1 MIPNIFLSS
10 TVTDLHYLRDAL
22 RDAVVELSYTPIMS
36 DYGEIGYINAA
47 TAAESCYRSVRQCQL
62 AILVIGRKYGNQDKD
77 GYSVTHREF
86 LTAKE
91 HRIPIITFVES
102 QVINYK
108 EVFDADPAAPTWK
121 NFPGMDSP
129 QKTFALI
136 NEVKSSDSYNGI
148 LPITTAGEA
157 AGEAKRHL
165 KLQIAD
171 FVGERLNDVIRPVKS
186 EVQEILAEIKTLRK
200 ELKPDNAPN
209 LETQKYLR
217 TMRFLLDDQVS
228 GFRKF
233 CEVVSGDLESA
244 VPLLI
249 KNHNFEE
256 FLATLKLEKVIEEN
270 RDNFNVLMRGAATS
284 QPELRY
290 ASHGGDGW
298 WAAIGNKTIFSKTQ
312 FERFSH
318 TYDRLERHLSMV

>member
-1 MIPNIFLSS
+1 MIPNIFLSLTIS
-10 TVTDLHYLRDAL
+10 DLHYLRDAL
-22 RDAVVELSYTPIMS
+22 RDAVVDLAYTPIMS
-36 DYGEIGYINAA
+36 DYGEIGYINAT

-62 AILVIGRKYGNQDKD
+62 AILIIGRKYGNPDKE

-91 HRIPIITFVES
+91 HRIPTITFVES

-108 EVFDADPAAPTWK
+108 EVYDAAPDAPTWK
-121 NFPGMDSP
+121 NFPGMDAP

-148 LPITTAGEA
+148 IPITTAGEA
-157 AGEAKRHL
+157 KRLL

-171 FVGERLNDVIRPVKS
+171 FVGERLTDVIRPVKN

-200 ELKPDNAPN
+200 EIAPAN
-209 LETQKYLR
+209 EPSIETQKYLR

-249 KNHNFEE
+249 KCNDFEE
-256 FLATLKLEKVIEEN
+256 FLKALKLEKVIEDN
-270 RDNFNVLMRGAATS
+270 REGFTQMMRSA
-284 QPELRY
+284 EFRLRY
-290 ASHGGDGW
+290 ASQGGDGW
-298 WAAIGNKTIFSKTQ
+298 WAAKDTQVLFSTSQ
-312 FERFSH
+312 FEKFRQ
-318 TYDRLERHLSMV
+318 TYDRLARHLSMVK

>member
-10 TVTDLHYLRDAL
+10 TISDLHYLRDAL
-22 RDAVVELSYTPIMS
+22 RDAIVDLAYTPIMS
-36 DYGEIGYINAA
+36 DYGEIGYINAN

-62 AILVIGRKYGNQDKD
+62 AILIIGRKYGKPDKE
-77 GYSVTHREF
+77 GFSVTHREF

-91 HRIPIITFVES
+91 HRIPTITFVES

-108 EVFDADPAAPTWK
+108 EVYDADPNAPTWN

-129 QKTFALI
+129 QKTFTLI

-148 LPITTAGEA
+148 IPITTAGEA
-157 AGEAKRHL
+157 KRLL

-171 FVGERLNDVIRPVKS
+171 FVGERLNDVIRPVKN

-200 ELKPDNAPN
+200 EVAPAN
-209 LETQKYLR
+209 EPSIETQKYLR

-244 VPLLI
+244 VPLMI
-249 KNHNFEE
+249 KSADFES
-256 FLATLKLEKVIEEN
+256 FLVALKLEKVIEDNREN
-270 RDNFNVLMRGAATS
+270 FTQMMRSPANDFNLS
-284 QPELRY
+284 Y
-290 ASHGGDGW
+290 ASQSGDGW
-298 WAAIGNKTIFSKTQ
+298 WAAKGKQLLFSTSQ
-312 FERFSH
+312 FEKFRQTF
-318 TYDRLERHLSMV
+318 DRLARHLSMVK